1 VTSRSPR
8 RIVIVDDVAAMRTLL
23 RLVLDAEPDLEVV
36 AEADDGA
43 AGYTAV
49 VEHAAEAV
57 VTDLQMPGTD
67 GLELAR
73 RLRRRGH
80 RLPIIMLT
88 GSPLPRL
95 EERAAKAGITAVVRK
110 GEGMAAV
117 VVAVQGELHARQL
130 SVGGR

>member
-1 VTSRSPR
+1 VTSRSPL
-8 RIVIVDDVAAMRTLL
+8 RIVIVDDVAAMRELL

-57 VTDLQMPGTD
+57 VADLQMPSTD

-73 RLRRRGH
+73 RLRSEH
-80 RLPIIMLT
+80 KAT
-88 GSPLPRL
+88 GSR
-95 EERAAKAGITAVVRK
+95 
-110 GEGMAAV
+110 
-117 VVAVQGELHARQL
+117 
-130 SVGGR
+130 SSC